1 MTKQTPED
9 CPIAPVGEVV
19 FNRWT
24 TQILWVLTHHGR
36 LRFNELAVLV
46 GGITPKMLTQRLR
59 QLERD
64 GLVERTY
71 FPEIPPRVEYAITDL
86 GRSLSPVFASLVA
99 WSDAH
104 LANVEAA
111 RAAYDAGTA
120 A

>member
-1 MTKQTPED
+1 MTKQTPDD